1 MKKIL
6 ITILLITIALSL
18 VGCGKEKIVCNETS
32 DNEATTETT
41 TTEENIEA
49 DSITEENT
57 EADPITEENTEADI
71 ITEENTEADIITEEE
86 ALTGIKNYCYS
97 QNAELKDME
106 SSDEYTIYWEITTNE
121 NSEIVVLY
129 RSYTGAQIRYYIDP
143 SSGKTYSTEF
153 VPGITD
159 EEEKTDETLNVRD
172 YLE

>member
-18 VGCGKEKIVCNETS
+18 VGCGHKKIVCNETS

-49 DSITEENT
+49 DI
-57 EADPITEENTEADI
+57 ITEENTEADI

-97 QNAELKDME
+97 QNAELKNME
-106 SSDEYTIYWEITTNE
+106 SSDEYTIYWEVTTNE

-143 SSGKTYSTEF
+143 SSGETYSTEF

-159 EEEKTDETLNVRD
+159 EEEKTNETLNVRD
-172 YLE
+172 YLEK